1 MNVFTVNPAKGVARF
16 LLATAAAA
24 VSEFVVNAILAPFNP
39 LKGPVDA
46 VFWRLFL
53 GSAILVGNAMVF
65 FIRNS
70 RYHGLKLFGLTLLAY
85 VGVAQLLGHVE
96 TIAFNFMFH
105 FTTVEIIFMIISQ
118 AVTALAFVPLAMLV
132 AGKWAAP
139 EELTVAEPASKDSA
153 PMESKVVPAED
164 GTAVFPALE
173 AKTFLFRLVILGVLW
188 YFCYMLAGYF
198 IADPITHDYYAAKN
212 PDLPSINAWLPI
224 LQFFRGLAWTGL
236 VILGVRI
243 MNRPLAESGLLVGL
257 IYGVF
262 HSSGLL
268 LPNRFMPTEMR
279 LSHLPEII
287 LSQVM
292 FASLAVSVL
301 AYRKKRDQ

>member
-1 MNVFTVNPAKGVARF
+1 MNDFTVNPTHGVARF
-16 LLATAAAA
+16 FLATAAAA

-39 LKGPVDA
+39 MKGPVDA
-46 VFWRLFL
+46 AFWRLFL
-53 GSAILVGNAMVF
+53 GSAILTGNAMVF
-65 FIRNS
+65 FIRSS

-85 VGVAQLLGHVE
+85 VGVAQILGHVE

-105 FTTVEIIFMIISQ
+105 FTKVEIVFMIVSQ
-118 AVTALAFVPLAMLV
+118 AMTALAFVPLAMLV
-132 AGKWAAP
+132 AGKWVAP
-139 EELTVAEPASKDSA
+139 AEPAPVEPASIE
-153 PMESKVVPAED
+153 PVPLGSKVVQVDD
-164 GTAVFPALE
+164 GTAAFPALDL
-173 AKTFLFRLVILGVLW
+173 KTFFVRLVILGVLW

-198 IADPITHDYYAAKN
+198 IADPITHGYYAAKN

-224 LQFFRGLAWTGL
+224 LQFFRGLAWTLL

-257 IYGVF
+257 VYGVF
-262 HSSGLL
+262 HSASLL

-287 LSQVM
+287 LSLVM
-292 FASLAVSVL
+292 FASLTVSVL
-301 AYRKKRDQ
+301 AYRKKRDR